1 MIKSYIFVESLARVE
16 GLKDEKE
23 DKNKNYMKSKL
34 TGLGVAL
41 VTPFTD
47 NGEIDFAA
55 LNRVVD
61 NVIEGG
67 VDYLV
72 VMGTTGET
80 PTLSMPERVA
90 LLRAVKERNAG
101 RLPIVVGVGGNDTA
115 RVVELINQTNLDG
128 VDAILSVTP
137 FYNKPSQRGL
147 FEHYKYIAERSPRP
161 IILYTVPGRTGVN
174 MEAETTLR
182 IARECPNVIAT
193 KEASGNIEQ
202 IKAIIDAAPEDFMV
216 ISGDDSLAL
225 PIIKA
230 GGYGVISVAANAFPR
245 YFSRMIDDRFEGK
258 YDETEAMF
266 ERIRPTVKM
275 LFAEGN
281 PPGVKAAMAVK
292 GLLRNNLRLPLV
304 PVSEE
309 LYGSIE
315 ATIKAEGFE

>member
-1 MIKSYIFVESLARVE
+1 
-16 GLKDEKE
+16 
-23 DKNKNYMKSKL
+23 MKSKL

-161 IILYTVPGRTGVN
+161 IILYNVPGRTGVN

-245 YFSRMIDDRFEGK
+245 YFSRMIGDQFEGK

-304 PVSEE
+304 PVSDE

>member
-1 MIKSYIFVESLARVE
+1 
-16 GLKDEKE
+16 
-23 DKNKNYMKSKL
+23 MKSKL

-47 NGEIDFAA
+47 KGEIDFAA

-147 FEHYKYIAERSPRP
+147 YEHYKYIAERSPRP
-161 IILYTVPGRTGVN
+161 IILYNVPGRTGVN

-193 KEASGNIEQ
+193 KEASGNLEQ

-245 YFSRMIDDRFEGK
+245 YFSRMVSDQFEGK

-292 GLLRNNLRLPLV
+292 GLLHNNLRLPLV
-304 PVSEE
+304 PVSDE

>member
-1 MIKSYIFVESLARVE
+1 MESLARVE
-16 GLKDEKE
+16 GLNDEKE

-161 IILYTVPGRTGVN
+161 IILYNVPGRTGVN

-245 YFSRMIDDRFEGK
+245 YFSRMISDQFEGK

-304 PVSEE
+304 PVSDD

>member
-1 MIKSYIFVESLARVE
+1 
-16 GLKDEKE
+16 
-23 DKNKNYMKSKL
+23 MKSKL

-161 IILYTVPGRTGVN
+161 IILYNVPGRTGVN

-245 YFSRMIDDRFEGK
+245 YFSRMIDDQFEGK

-304 PVSEE
+304 PVSDE

>member
-1 MIKSYIFVESLARVE
+1 
-16 GLKDEKE
+16 
-23 DKNKNYMKSKL
+23 MKSKL

-47 NGEIDFAA
+47 KGEVDFVA

-67 VDYLV
+67 ADYLV

-80 PTLSMPERVA
+80 PTLTLPERVA

-147 FEHYKYIAERSPRP
+147 FEHYKYISERSPRP
-161 IILYTVPGRTGVN
+161 IILYNVPGRTGVN

-193 KEASGNIEQ
+193 KEASGNIDQ
-202 IKAIIDAAPEDFMV
+202 ICAVINGAPEGFMV

-245 YFSRMIDDRFEGK
+245 YFAEMIRCQFAGQ
-258 YDETEAMF
+258 DEKANLMF

-275 LFAEGN
+275 LFVEGN
-281 PPGVKAAMAVK
+281 PPGVKAAMAIK
-292 GLLRNNLRLPLV
+292 GILNNNLRLPLV

-309 LYGSIE
+309 LYAELETTIE
-315 ATIKAEGFE
+315 QEQFD